1 MTKKAVII
9 TLGCR
14 LNHADTALLTRR
26 LQRAGFELVPQN
38 FAGEPDLVLLN
49 SCAVTAEAVRKSRQ
63 TLRHYRKRYPNACIV
78 VCGCASQVSADE
90 MKNEGASIVFG
101 NNGKKQLEE
110 FLDNLSTIEDNSY
123 NAVFSENATSSFPFR
138 SRAFI
143 KIQEGCNNFCTYCI
157 VPHVRGRERSR
168 SFDEALADCRQAVEA
183 GFPEIILTGVN
194 TCAYNDNGRT
204 LGNLIKAVADI
215 PGDFRIRLSSTEP
228 DFKNIGVLDV
238 IADTPKVCRFLHIS
252 LQHGSDRILQ
262 AMNRHYSADDFARFA
277 DLAREKIP
285 GIHIGT
291 DVIAGFPGETDE
303 DFTECLAF
311 TEKMQ
316 FANTHIFTYSRRPGT
331 PAADYPNQVPSQI
344 SSERAAALRKVA
356 EKSAKNF
363 ATSQIG
369 KTLDVIFEQCR
380 NGKLTGWSDNYL
392 GIVVPEGSFQAG
404 SIVKVK
410 ADTSNLAILNSIET
424 EQI

>member
-1 MTKKAVII
+1 
-9 TLGCR
+9 
-14 LNHADTALLTRR
+14 
-26 LQRAGFELVPQN
+26 
-38 FAGEPDLVLLN
+38 
-49 SCAVTAEAVRKSRQ
+49 
-63 TLRHYRKRYPNACIV
+63 
-78 VCGCASQVSADE
+78 
-90 MKNEGASIVFG
+90 
-101 NNGKKQLEE
+101 
-110 FLDNLSTIEDNSY
+110 
-123 NAVFSENATSSFPFR
+123 VFSENATSSFPFR

-228 DFKNIGVLDV
+228 DFKNIGLLDV

-252 LQHGSDRILQ
+252 LQHGSDRILR

-277 DLAREKIP
+277 NLAREKIP

-291 DVIAGFPGETDE
+291 DVIAGFPGETDK
-303 DFTECLAF
+303 DFAECLAF